1 MSDSQAQQVRGTH
14 VTRRAGRV
22 RSAGRMQTVM
32 RLSWLEA
39 KRHFAS
45 PRMVVVVTLL
55 LLFIAGG
62 SWGLADPDNEISSQ
76 IQTETAYEVLF
87 LVSLFV
93 LFTATLGVVLLGF
106 DGISRKRLTGELAI
120 ELAQPISRLDL
131 AASHLFGLWLGAF
144 IPTTIASLGGMI
156 LIEAQMGQYPSAV
169 DAAYFLMATGL
180 VLFWYASIQLLASS
194 IAKDVGSAVTLGV
207 GAWLLFTLVWL
218 LVTAVLAT
226 LMGVDVTNLES
237 DAYGRFSELVD
248 LFSPNG
254 VYQLLLENRL
264 DGDAAPY
271 LPSTVIWLS
280 AIGWTLIP
288 AGLFFSRF
296 QRLKP

>member
-1 MSDSQAQQVRGTH
+1 
-14 VTRRAGRV
+14 
-22 RSAGRMQTVM
+22 M

-45 PRMVVVVTLL
+45 PRMVVVVALL

-62 SWGLADPDNEISSQ
+62 SWGLADPDAAISSQ
-76 IQTETAYEVLF
+76 IQTDTAYEVLF

-93 LFTATLGVVLLGF
+93 LFSATLGVVLLGF

-120 ELAQPISRLDL
+120 ELAQPIHRLDL

-144 IPTTIASLGGMI
+144 IPTAIASLGGMV

-180 VLFWYASIQLLASS
+180 ILFWYASIQLLASS

-218 LVTAVLAT
+218 LITAVLAT

-237 DAYGRFSELVD
+237 DAYGKFSELVD

-264 DGDAAPY
+264 DGDASPH

>member
-1 MSDSQAQQVRGTH
+1 MSDTGGQSAPSG
-14 VTRRAGRV
+14 
-22 RSAGRMQTVM
+22 RSAQDGQGTGRIQTLL

-45 PRMVVVVTLL
+45 PRMLALAVLL
-55 LLFIAGG
+55 VLFIGGG
-62 SWGLADPDNEISSQ
+62 SWGLADPDSTVSSQ

-93 LFTATLGVVLLGF
+93 LFSATLGVVLLGF

-120 ELAQPISRLDL
+120 ELAQPIARLDL
-131 AASHLFGLWLGAF
+131 AASQLLGLWLAAF
-144 IPTTIASLGGMI
+144 IPTTIVSLGGMV
-156 LIEAQMGQYPSAV
+156 LIESQMGQYPSAAE
-169 DAAYFLMATGL
+169 AAYFLTATGL

-207 GAWLLFTLVWL
+207 GAWLTFTLVWL
-218 LVTAVLAT
+218 LITAVLAT
-226 LMGVDVTNLES
+226 LMGVDVTNMQS
-237 DAYGRFSELVD
+237 DAYGKFSELVD

-264 DGDAAPY
+264 SGDAAPH
-271 LPSTVIWLS
+271 LPSAVIYLSTLVWTVV
-280 AIGWTLIP
+280 P
-288 AGLFFSRF
+288 AWLFFYRF
-296 QRLKP
+296 RRLKP